1 MKKHIAAVMK
11 EPLALLL
18 RKEEVLLVLTS
29 VVTVTASLASEMA
42 AVAGGVMKAFQ
53 IYKVELVLC
62 LDVVVAF
69 QVSVSAVVVVLPTL
83 LFSQVGI
90 RSG

>member
-29 VVTVTASLASEMA
+29 VVTVGASLASEMA

-53 IYKVELVLC
+53 I
-62 LDVVVAF
+62 
-69 QVSVSAVVVVLPTL
+69 
-83 LFSQVGI
+83 
-90 RSG
+90 

>member
-11 EPLALLL
+11 ESLALLL

-29 VVTVTASLASEMA
+29 VVTVRASLASEIA

-53 IYKVELVLC
+53 I
-62 LDVVVAF
+62 
-69 QVSVSAVVVVLPTL
+69 
-83 LFSQVGI
+83 
-90 RSG
+90 

>member
-1 MKKHIAAVMK
+1 MK

-53 IYKVELVLC
+53 IYEVELVLC